1 MVSSVTGYTD
11 TRNRAWTNEGYDGV
25 VLLTVGNYQGSGA
38 LLYGGRA
45 VLTAAHLFEDGV
57 TSAQVTFQTATGTQ
71 TLACSKVWIHPAYD
85 ALNTNNDLAIV
96 WLTDQAP
103 AAANRYDLYR
113 SSDEV
118 GQTMTLVGYGLPGT
132 GATGTLTNYGGAPI
146 RQKAS
151 NTFDSDVGRLTTVY
165 GNDLSW
171 APQAGTQLLA
181 DFDNGRSTNDALG
194 RLLGLSNTGLG
205 SNEGIITPGDSG
217 GPAFIAGKVAG
228 GASYITSLS
237 TSTTHPDI
245 DSQIN
250 SSYGEI
256 AAWQR
261 VSAYQQVIDQTLRAN
276 QPGAPTRAD
285 QVQSHII
292 EGDSGLSL
300 GYFWISLPF
309 GRPNPSQPLSV
320 TYATRDGTAKS
331 GEDYLASSSTLVFY
345 PGEDHVALPVEVIGD
360 TAPEQDEYFFLDVT
374 SPGNGS
380 ISPITLS
387 AIRIIVND
395 DVLA

>member
-71 TLACSKVWIHPAYD
+71 TLASSKVWIHPAYD
-85 ALNTNNDLAIV
+85 AVNTNNDLAIV

-228 GASYITSLS
+228 VASYITSLS

-245 DSQIN
+245 DSQIKGACRDK
-250 SSYGEI
+250 GEI
-256 AAWQR
+256 H
-261 VSAYQQVIDQTLRAN
+261 SF
-276 QPGAPTRAD
+276 
-285 QVQSHII
+285 
-292 EGDSGLSL
+292 GL
-300 GYFWISLPF
+300 
-309 GRPNPSQPLSV
+309 
-320 TYATRDGTAKS
+320 
-331 GEDYLASSSTLVFY
+331 
-345 PGEDHVALPVEVIGD
+345 
-360 TAPEQDEYFFLDVT
+360 
-374 SPGNGS
+374 
-380 ISPITLS
+380 
-387 AIRIIVND
+387 
-395 DVLA
+395 